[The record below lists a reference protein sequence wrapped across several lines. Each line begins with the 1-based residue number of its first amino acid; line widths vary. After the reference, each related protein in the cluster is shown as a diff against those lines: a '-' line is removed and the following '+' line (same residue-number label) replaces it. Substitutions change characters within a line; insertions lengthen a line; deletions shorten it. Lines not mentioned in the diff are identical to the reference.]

1 MAKTMFNLGISVT
14 AKQFHQLRYSYTTV
28 VNGHKI
34 EVNFIRELARK
45 AAFYMG
51 WDAYCVETQSRPE
64 EGIITIKKLDM
75 PTEGT
80 MLRLEHCKYAL
91 YNKVTGAIEVL
102 HVIRKERTNNE
113 IKALLIESW
122 TEGIMS
128 AAKRDKEEL
137 GKRILKE
144 SEEPL
149 TF

>member
-1 MAKTMFNLGISVT
+1 MAKTMFNLGISVS
-14 AKQFHQLRYSYTTV
+14 AKQFHQLRYNYSTV
-28 VNGHKI
+28 VNGYKI
-34 EVNFIRELARK
+34 ETNFISELARQ
-45 AAFYMG
+45 AAHRSG
-51 WDAYCVETQSRPE
+51 WFAYHKETESCPDE
-64 EGIITIKKLDM
+64 SIVTIKKLNM
-75 PTEGT
+75 PTKGS
-80 MLRLEHCKYAL
+80 MVRLEHCKYAL
-91 YNKVTGAIEVL
+91 YNKTTEAIEVL

-122 TEGIMS
+122 AEGIMS